1 MPRVPFQFVEVMP
14 SSAARPLSRS
24 RWLMIVA
31 ALSVSCAAALVRPAT
46 AAGPCDSV
54 ADAYARAQC
63 VLGEMQ
69 AAGSVSPGN
78 LAPNMMQTPQY
89 GGSAGCTNSGCSGA
103 PQEGYFSNTGDI
115 GPLNSDSANAT
126 LTDPTYSTLQDQ
138 KSSKDGW
145 DVSTTAPVKTAEAV
159 ASSITPSPG
168 LSGTCVDVPSCVEW
182 VPGPPSIQTCQVPG
196 IAETM
201 CYRTW
206 SPSLTAA
213 ACSAPPNGTPPV
225 DTETLFDGCSPYQAL
240 AASGQATQKSVTCL
254 DDATRTLTCSEPTG
268 AAIGTGGS
276 WGGLHDHGP
285 GMSQAWYGINYVI
298 PTPNGAGGYTLK
310 FSFSGNAAGE
320 NKYGCTNANGS
331 AGSVL
336 VAEGG
341 SASMVGRPPFCN
353 RKCACWGNGM
363 TFVLG
368 TATWT
373 APTTFQI
380 PFTFWW
386 EAHAYTVTITGGLT
400 WQSYNVSP
408 QSGCWNEQQTWQI
421 QTQASDTCQS
431 YVAAGCTQIA
441 SSCSQFNTATG
452 TCEMYANTYS
462 CASTPVCDKTV
473 TMKQCNQ
480 CGTPGSYVPFCVNT
494 STPPDQ
500 SLAMSATYLQLI
512 KDVENDWDTS
522 SLRVFNGTRMA
533 CDYST
538 IASVLINCCD
548 ASDPSKL
555 LGTCSDEEIQLA
567 KDRQLY
573 KAHYVGD
580 RCVEWISFGLGK
592 VCTRKEQVYCD
603 FKSELA
609 RIVQEQG
616 RGQIGWPW
624 GSADAPDCSGF
635 SITQFSSLNFAAMDF
650 TEWYVHV
657 NANIDPAAVASDM
670 NAKIC
675 AYSGKC

>member
-1 MPRVPFQFVEVMP
+1 MPRLPFQFLKAMP

-24 RWLMIVA
+24 RWLMMVA
-31 ALSVSCAAALVRPAT
+31 ALSASCALTLENPAT

-69 AAGSVSPGN
+69 AAGSVSPGT
-78 LAPNMMQTPQY
+78 LAPNMTQTPQY
-89 GGSAGCTNSGCSGA
+89 GGAAGCTTSGCSGA
-103 PQEGYFSNTGDI
+103 PQESYFSNTGDI
-115 GPLNSDSANAT
+115 GPLNSDSSNAT

-159 ASSITPSPG
+159 ASSIAPSPG
-168 LSGTCVDVPSCVEW
+168 LSGTCVDVPTCVEW

-240 AASGQATQKSVTCL
+240 AVSGQATQKSATCL
-254 DDATRTLTCSEPTG
+254 DNATRTLTCSEPTG

-276 WGGLHDHGP
+276 WVGSYDHHP
-285 GMSQAWYGINYVI
+285 GMWYGYYQFNYGI
-298 PTPNGAGGYTLK
+298 PTPNGSGGYTLA
-310 FSFSGNAAGE
+310 FSVTGNATGE
-320 NKYGCTNANGS
+320 NKYGCTNGTY
-331 AGSVL
+331 GGGTWTIT
-336 VAEGG
+336 EGQTVSG
-341 SASMVGRPPFCN
+341 PGWPPYCN
-353 RKCACWGNGM
+353 SKCSCWGPGFSL
-363 TFVLG
+363 TLG
-368 TATWT
+368 YATWT
-373 APTTFQI
+373 GTSFTV
-380 PFTFWW
+380 PFSYYFGGV
-386 EAHAYTVTITGGLT
+386 ASGTIQVMGGLT

-408 QSGCWNEQQTWQI
+408 QSGCWNERQTWQI
-421 QTQASDTCQS
+421 QTQAPDTCQS
-431 YVAAGCTQIA
+431 YVAAGCTQIG

-452 TCEMYANTYS
+452 TCEMYTNTYS
-462 CASTPVCDKTV
+462 CASTPVCNKTV

-480 CGTPGSYVPFCVNT
+480 CGTPESVVPFCVNT

-500 SLAMSATYLQLI
+500 SLALSATYLQLI
-512 KDVENDWDTS
+512 KDVENDWDTR

-538 IASVLINCCD
+538 IGSVLINCCD

-555 LGTCSDEEIQLA
+555 LGTCSDEEMQLA

-580 RCVEWISFGLGK
+580 RCVEWVSFGLGK
-592 VCTRKEQVYCD
+592 ICIRKEQVFCD

-616 RGQIGWPW
+616 RAQLSWPW
-624 GSADAPDCSGF
+624 GSADAPDCNGF
-635 SITQFSSLNFAAMDF
+635 SLTQFSSLNFTAMDF

-657 NANIDPAAVASDM
+657 NANVDAAAVASDM